1 MSINPYKKALKVFR
15 DRQQGLP
22 FYMAMEN
29 SFNAARRNHQS
40 LQPDRLSHYCS
51 SEVAIKIFENCI
63 MWLTDIRKMN
73 DKSELLYAINALN
86 DGADNLE
93 IEHPLYKEFP
103 SIIRQDINNLLGNS
117 VNNDKAQD
125 CVSSVR
131 NKIVMATCFSIYH
144 DDANMWRLYGDNA
157 AGVEIR
163 FNSKLLA
170 VASDCF
176 GHFIPNAGA
185 YETGFVK
192 VCYQGDRCDCLQILG
207 NQVIDAYLEA
217 VDDLE
222 RSMLRSLIYY
232 SVSDFLMSHKHPSFH
247 GEGEYRLFTHIP
259 INKTWSG
266 SDYLY
271 DHPNGITQYTPF
283 AFGANAIGYRGLSDF
298 LPKLIHSVNLGPHIE
313 EQHKESLVARLAEL
327 GISDK
332 LQMSSI
338 PIRK

>member
-1 MSINPYKKALKVFR
+1 MSTNPYKIALEVFR
-15 DRQQGLP
+15 ERQEELP

-29 SFNAARRNHQS
+29 SYTVARRNHQS
-40 LQPDRLSHYCS
+40 PRPDKLSHYCS

-73 DKSELLYAINALN
+73 DESELLYAINALN
-86 DGADNLE
+86 AGSDNLT
-93 IEHPLYKEFP
+93 IEHPAYKDLP
-103 SIIRQDINNLLGNS
+103 NIIRQDMNTLLGNS
-117 VNNDKAQD
+117 DHMDITQNPT
-125 CVSSVR
+125 SSIR

-157 AGVEIR
+157 SGVEIR
-163 FNSKLLA
+163 FNSKPL
-170 VASDCF
+170 VFASGCF
-176 GHFIPNAGA
+176 GRFIPNSVA

-192 VCYQGDRCDCLQILG
+192 VCYQGDSCDCLQAFG

-217 VDDLE
+217 QDDSE
-222 RSMLRSLIYY
+222 RSMLRTLIYY

-266 SDYLY
+266 SDYLH
-271 DHPNGITQYTPF
+271 DHPNGRTQYTPF
-283 AFGANAIGYRGLSDF
+283 VYGANAIGYSGLSDF
-298 LPKLIHSVNLGPHIE
+298 LPELIHSVNLGPHID
-313 EQHKESLVARLAEL
+313 EQHKKLLEARFAEL

-332 LQMSSI
+332 LQLSSI